1 METKSRKMKFTDLKD
16 MLNQTGEVYGDRPA
30 YIFKTEEKGKFRT
43 ITHKEFR
50 ENINALGTTLIQMGL
65 KDKRIALISENR
77 YEWELSYLAVA
88 SGVGV
93 IVPLDK
99 ALPDNELESLILRSQ
114 VEAIIY
120 SSKYDV
126 IMNTLREKKNTN
138 LKYFI
143 SMDLEEN
150 TQGIYAEKALVEKGK
165 KLLTDGNKT
174 YIDAK
179 IDSEKMGIMLFT
191 SGTTAMSKA
200 VMLSHKN
207 LVTNV
212 MDIIQRFDLTDE
224 DRFLS
229 FLPLHH
235 VFECTVGFLYPISIG
250 GSIAFCEGVKHMAEN
265 IKEFEI
271 TAMISVPAV
280 FDIIYRKVMKTIE
293 KKGKLANL
301 EKGKKV
307 SQFLLKM
314 KIDLRKQLFK
324 EVHESLGPKLKL
336 VVTGGAA
343 LDPETEKGFNDLG
356 FDVEQGYGLTET
368 APVIAAET
376 PKCRRLGSIGK
387 KFPSVEVK
395 IDDPDEEG
403 IGELMAKGP
412 SIMLGYYENEEATKS
427 ALESDGWFHTGD
439 LARIDKDGYI
449 YISGRK
455 KSVIVL
461 NNGKNVFPEEI
472 ETLLNKVEGIKET
485 FVFEKKEDDGDVKV
499 CVEIVYD
506 KELIKELYNIE
517 GEENIKELIEKID
530 KIKSEDKVILAGNI
544 PKCINNN
551 IYEIICKKLNE
562 KNVLFIVDA
571 TKELLMNVLKFKPFL
586 IKPNKE
592 ELEETFNEKIES
604 KEEIIEHAKKLQK
617 MGAQNVLVS
626 LGGDGAILVTNENK
640 EYFINAP
647 KGKVLNTVGAGDSMV
662 AGFIAGYEKSGEY
675 EYAFKMGVA
684 TGSASAFSMSLAT
697 KEEVVNLLKEIN

>member
-120 SSKYDV
+120 SSKYDA
-126 IMNTLREKKNTN
+126 IMKTLREKKNTN

-165 KLLTDGNKT
+165 KLLADGNKT

-179 IDSEKMGIMLFT
+179 IDAEKMGIMLFT

-376 PKCRRLGSIGK
+376 PKSRRLGSIGK

-439 LARIDKDGYI
+439 LARIDKDGFI

-517 GEENIKELIEKID
+517 GEENIKEFLWDKVKEVNKLMPKYKYVREMVITEEPLIKTTTL
-530 KIKSEDKVILAGNI
+530 KIKRH
-544 PKCINNN
+544 
-551 IYEIICKKLNE
+551 
-562 KNVLFIVDA
+562 
-571 TKELLMNVLKFKPFL
+571 
-586 IKPNKE
+586 E
-592 ELEETFNEKIES
+592 ELK
-604 KEEIIEHAKKLQK
+604 
-617 MGAQNVLVS
+617 
-626 LGGDGAILVTNENK
+626 
-640 EYFINAP
+640 
-647 KGKVLNTVGAGDSMV
+647 KVLG
-662 AGFIAGYEKSGEY
+662 K
-675 EYAFKMGVA
+675 
-684 TGSASAFSMSLAT
+684 
-697 KEEVVNLLKEIN
+697 

>member
-30 YIFKTEEKGKFRT
+30 YIFKTEEKGKFRM

-88 SGVGV
+88 AGVGV

-120 SSKYDV
+120 SSKYDT

-165 KLLTDGNKT
+165 KLLADGNKT

-179 IDSEKMGIMLFT
+179 IDAEKMGIMLFT

-403 IGELMAKGP
+403 IGELMAKGS

-439 LARIDKDGYI
+439 LARIDKDGFI

-517 GEENIKELIEKID
+517 GEENIKEFLWDKVKEVNKLMPKYKYVREMVITEEPLIKTTTL
-530 KIKSEDKVILAGNI
+530 KIKRH
-544 PKCINNN
+544 
-551 IYEIICKKLNE
+551 
-562 KNVLFIVDA
+562 
-571 TKELLMNVLKFKPFL
+571 
-586 IKPNKE
+586 E
-592 ELEETFNEKIES
+592 ELK
-604 KEEIIEHAKKLQK
+604 
-617 MGAQNVLVS
+617 
-626 LGGDGAILVTNENK
+626 
-640 EYFINAP
+640 
-647 KGKVLNTVGAGDSMV
+647 KVLG
-662 AGFIAGYEKSGEY
+662 K
-675 EYAFKMGVA
+675 
-684 TGSASAFSMSLAT
+684 
-697 KEEVVNLLKEIN
+697 

>member
-1 METKSRKMKFTDLKD
+1 MESKSRKMKFTDLKD
-16 MLNQTGEVYGDRPA
+16 MLKQTGEVYGNRPA
-30 YIFKTEEKGKFRT
+30 YIFKDNGSMKT
-43 ITHKEFR
+43 ISHKEFR
-50 ENINALGTTLIQMGL
+50 DDINALGTVLINMGL
-65 KDKRIALISENR
+65 KDKRIAVISENR
-77 YEWELSYLAVA
+77 YEWELSYLAIA
-88 SGVGV
+88 AGVGV
-93 IVPLDK
+93 VVPLDK

-114 VEAIIY
+114 VEAIFY
-120 SSKYDV
+120 SSKYDT

-143 SMDLEEN
+143 SMDLQEN
-150 TQGIYAEKALVEKGK
+150 TNGIYSQKALLEKGK
-165 KLLTDGNKT
+165 KLLEEGNKQ
-174 YIDAK
+174 YLDAK
-179 IDSEKMGIMLFT
+179 IDADKMGIMLFT

-212 MDIIQRFDLTDE
+212 MDIIQRFDLTEE

-250 GSIAFCEGVKHMAEN
+250 GSIAFCEGVKHMADN
-265 IKEFEI
+265 IKEFDI

-280 FDIIYRKVMKTIE
+280 FDIIYRKVMKTIA
-293 KKGKLANL
+293 KKGKMATL
-301 EKGKKV
+301 EKGKKISNV
-307 SQFLLKM
+307 LLKV

-395 IDDPDEEG
+395 IDEPDEEG

-427 ALESDGWFHTGD
+427 ALEPDGWFHTGD
-439 LARIDKDGYI
+439 LARIDKDGFI
-449 YISGRK
+449 YIAGRK

-485 FVFEKKEDDGDVKV
+485 FVYEKKEDDGDVKV

-506 KELIKELYNIE
+506 KEMIKDLYHIEDEEKIKEFLWEKVKEVNKLMPKYKYVREMIVTEEPLIKTTTL
-517 GEENIKELIEKID
+517 
-530 KIKSEDKVILAGNI
+530 KIKRH
-544 PKCINNN
+544 
-551 IYEIICKKLNE
+551 
-562 KNVLFIVDA
+562 
-571 TKELLMNVLKFKPFL
+571 
-586 IKPNKE
+586 E
-592 ELEETFNEKIES
+592 ELK
-604 KEEIIEHAKKLQK
+604 
-617 MGAQNVLVS
+617 
-626 LGGDGAILVTNENK
+626 
-640 EYFINAP
+640 
-647 KGKVLNTVGAGDSMV
+647 KVLG
-662 AGFIAGYEKSGEY
+662 K
-675 EYAFKMGVA
+675 
-684 TGSASAFSMSLAT
+684 
-697 KEEVVNLLKEIN
+697 

>member
-1 METKSRKMKFTDLKD
+1 METKSKNMKYTDLKD
-16 MLNQTGEVYGDRPA
+16 MLKQTGEAYGDRPA

-50 ENINALGTTLIQMGL
+50 DEINALGTVLINMGL
-65 KDKRIALISENR
+65 KDKRIAIISENR
-77 YEWELSYLAVA
+77 YEWELSYLAIA

-93 IVPLDK
+93 VVPLDK
-99 ALPDNELESLILRSQ
+99 SLPDNELESLILRSQ

-120 SSKYDV
+120 SSKYDT
-126 IMNTLREKKNTN
+126 IMGTLRDKKNTN

-150 TQGIYAEKALVEKGK
+150 TQGIYSEKTLIEKGK
-165 KLLTDGNKT
+165 KLLNEGDSIYLNAE
-174 YIDAK
+174 IDA
-179 IDSEKMGIMLFT
+179 DKMGIMLFT

-212 MDIIQRFDLTDE
+212 MDITQRFDLTEE

-250 GSIAFCEGVKHMAEN
+250 GSIAFCEGVKHMADN
-265 IKEFEI
+265 IKEFGI

-280 FDIIYRKVMKTIE
+280 FDIIYRKVMKAIE
-293 KKGKLANL
+293 KKGKLQNL
-301 EKGKKV
+301 EKGKKI
-307 SQFLLKM
+307 SNLLLKV

-324 EVHESLGPKLKL
+324 EVHESLGPKLRL

-343 LDPETEKGFNDLG
+343 LDSETEKGFNDLG

-395 IDDPDEEG
+395 IDNPDEEG

-412 SIMLGYYENEEATKS
+412 SIMLGYYENEEATRD
-427 ALESDGWFHTGD
+427 ALDADGWFHTGD
-439 LARIDKDGYI
+439 LARIDKDGFI

-472 ETLLNKVEGIKET
+472 ETLLNKVEGIKES
-485 FVFEKKEDDGDVKV
+485 FVYEKKEADGDVKV
-499 CVEIVYD
+499 CVKIVYD
-506 KELIKELYNIE
+506 KQLIKELYNIE
-517 GEENIKELIEKID
+517 GEEKIKEFLWEKVKDVNRLMPKYKYVREMIISEEELIKTTTL
-530 KIKSEDKVILAGNI
+530 KIKRHEEMKKILG
-544 PKCINNN
+544 
-551 IYEIICKKLNE
+551 
-562 KNVLFIVDA
+562 
-571 TKELLMNVLKFKPFL
+571 
-586 IKPNKE
+586 
-592 ELEETFNEKIES
+592 
-604 KEEIIEHAKKLQK
+604 Q
-617 MGAQNVLVS
+617 
-626 LGGDGAILVTNENK
+626 
-640 EYFINAP
+640 
-647 KGKVLNTVGAGDSMV
+647 
-662 AGFIAGYEKSGEY
+662 
-675 EYAFKMGVA
+675 
-684 TGSASAFSMSLAT
+684 
-697 KEEVVNLLKEIN
+697 

>member
-120 SSKYDV
+120 SSKYDA
-126 IMNTLREKKNTN
+126 IMKTLREKKNTN

-439 LARIDKDGYI
+439 LARIDKDGFI

-517 GEENIKELIEKID
+517 GEENIKEFLWDKVKEVNKLMPKYKYVREMVITEEPLIKTTTL
-530 KIKSEDKVILAGNI
+530 KIKRH
-544 PKCINNN
+544 
-551 IYEIICKKLNE
+551 
-562 KNVLFIVDA
+562 
-571 TKELLMNVLKFKPFL
+571 
-586 IKPNKE
+586 E
-592 ELEETFNEKIES
+592 ELK
-604 KEEIIEHAKKLQK
+604 
-617 MGAQNVLVS
+617 
-626 LGGDGAILVTNENK
+626 
-640 EYFINAP
+640 
-647 KGKVLNTVGAGDSMV
+647 KVLG
-662 AGFIAGYEKSGEY
+662 K
-675 EYAFKMGVA
+675 
-684 TGSASAFSMSLAT
+684 
-697 KEEVVNLLKEIN
+697 

>member
-30 YIFKTEEKGKFRT
+30 YIFKTEEKGKFRM

-88 SGVGV
+88 AGVGV

-165 KLLTDGNKT
+165 KLLADGNKT

-179 IDSEKMGIMLFT
+179 IDAEKMGIMLFT

-439 LARIDKDGYI
+439 LARIDKDGFI

-517 GEENIKELIEKID
+517 GEENIKEFLWDKVKEVNKLMPKYKYVREMVITEEPLIKTTTL
-530 KIKSEDKVILAGNI
+530 KIKRH
-544 PKCINNN
+544 
-551 IYEIICKKLNE
+551 
-562 KNVLFIVDA
+562 
-571 TKELLMNVLKFKPFL
+571 
-586 IKPNKE
+586 E
-592 ELEETFNEKIES
+592 ELK
-604 KEEIIEHAKKLQK
+604 
-617 MGAQNVLVS
+617 
-626 LGGDGAILVTNENK
+626 
-640 EYFINAP
+640 
-647 KGKVLNTVGAGDSMV
+647 KVLG
-662 AGFIAGYEKSGEY
+662 K
-675 EYAFKMGVA
+675 
-684 TGSASAFSMSLAT
+684 
-697 KEEVVNLLKEIN
+697 

>member
-1 METKSRKMKFTDLKD
+1 MESKSRKMKFADLKD
-16 MLNQTGEVYGDRPA
+16 MLKQTGEVYGNRPA
-30 YIFKTEEKGKFRT
+30 YIFKDNGSMKT
-43 ITHKEFR
+43 ISHKEFR
-50 ENINALGTTLIQMGL
+50 DEINALGTVLINMGL
-65 KDKRIALISENR
+65 KDKRIAVISENR
-77 YEWELSYLAVA
+77 YEWELSYLAIA
-88 SGVGV
+88 AGVGV
-93 IVPLDK
+93 VVPLDK

-114 VEAIIY
+114 VEAIFY
-120 SSKYDV
+120 SSKYDT

-143 SMDLEEN
+143 SMDLQEN
-150 TQGIYAEKALVEKGK
+150 TNGIYSQKALQEKGK
-165 KLLTDGNKT
+165 KLLEEGNKQ
-174 YIDAK
+174 YLDAK
-179 IDSEKMGIMLFT
+179 IDADKMGIMLFT

-200 VMLSHKN
+200 VMLSPKN

-212 MDIIQRFDLTDE
+212 MDIIQRFDLTEE

-235 VFECTVGFLYPISIG
+235 VFECTVGFLYPVSIG
-250 GSIAFCEGVKHMAEN
+250 GSIAFCEGVKHMADN
-265 IKEFEI
+265 IKEFDI

-293 KKGKLANL
+293 KKGKMATL
-301 EKGKKV
+301 EKGKKISNV
-307 SQFLLKM
+307 LLKV

-427 ALESDGWFHTGD
+427 ALEPDGWFHTGD
-439 LARIDKDGYI
+439 LARIDKDGFI
-449 YISGRK
+449 YIAGRK

-485 FVFEKKEDDGDVKV
+485 FVYEKKEDDGDVKV

-506 KELIKELYNIE
+506 KEMIKDLYHIEDEEKIKEFLWKKVKEVNKLMPKYKYVREMIVTEEPLIKTTTL
-517 GEENIKELIEKID
+517 
-530 KIKSEDKVILAGNI
+530 KIKRH
-544 PKCINNN
+544 
-551 IYEIICKKLNE
+551 
-562 KNVLFIVDA
+562 
-571 TKELLMNVLKFKPFL
+571 
-586 IKPNKE
+586 E
-592 ELEETFNEKIES
+592 ELK
-604 KEEIIEHAKKLQK
+604 
-617 MGAQNVLVS
+617 
-626 LGGDGAILVTNENK
+626 
-640 EYFINAP
+640 
-647 KGKVLNTVGAGDSMV
+647 KVLG
-662 AGFIAGYEKSGEY
+662 K
-675 EYAFKMGVA
+675 
-684 TGSASAFSMSLAT
+684 
-697 KEEVVNLLKEIN
+697 

>member
-99 ALPDNELESLILRSQ
+99 ALPHNELESLILRSQ

-439 LARIDKDGYI
+439 LARIDKDGFI

-517 GEENIKELIEKID
+517 GEENIKEFLWDKVKEVNKLMPKYKYVREMVITEEPLIKTTTL
-530 KIKSEDKVILAGNI
+530 KIKRH
-544 PKCINNN
+544 
-551 IYEIICKKLNE
+551 
-562 KNVLFIVDA
+562 
-571 TKELLMNVLKFKPFL
+571 
-586 IKPNKE
+586 E
-592 ELEETFNEKIES
+592 ELK
-604 KEEIIEHAKKLQK
+604 
-617 MGAQNVLVS
+617 
-626 LGGDGAILVTNENK
+626 
-640 EYFINAP
+640 
-647 KGKVLNTVGAGDSMV
+647 KVLG
-662 AGFIAGYEKSGEY
+662 K
-675 EYAFKMGVA
+675 
-684 TGSASAFSMSLAT
+684 
-697 KEEVVNLLKEIN
+697 

>member
-343 LDPETEKGFNDLG
+343 LDSETEKGFNDLG

-517 GEENIKELIEKID
+517 GEENIKEFLWDKVKEVNKLMPKYKYVREMVITEEPLIKTTTL
-530 KIKSEDKVILAGNI
+530 KIKRH
-544 PKCINNN
+544 
-551 IYEIICKKLNE
+551 
-562 KNVLFIVDA
+562 
-571 TKELLMNVLKFKPFL
+571 
-586 IKPNKE
+586 E
-592 ELEETFNEKIES
+592 ELK
-604 KEEIIEHAKKLQK
+604 
-617 MGAQNVLVS
+617 
-626 LGGDGAILVTNENK
+626 
-640 EYFINAP
+640 
-647 KGKVLNTVGAGDSMV
+647 KVLG
-662 AGFIAGYEKSGEY
+662 K
-675 EYAFKMGVA
+675 
-684 TGSASAFSMSLAT
+684 
-697 KEEVVNLLKEIN
+697 

>member
-30 YIFKTEEKGKFRT
+30 YIFKTEEKGKFRI

-65 KDKRIALISENR
+65 KDKRIAVISENR
-77 YEWELSYLAVA
+77 YEWELSYLAVVA
-88 SGVGV
+88 GVGV

-120 SSKYDV
+120 SSKYDA

-165 KLLTDGNKT
+165 KLLADGNKT

-179 IDSEKMGIMLFT
+179 IDAEKMGIMLFT

-439 LARIDKDGYI
+439 LARIDKDGFI

-506 KELIKELYNIE
+506 KELIKELYHIE
-517 GEENIKELIEKID
+517 GEEKIKEFLWDKVKEVNKLMPKYKYVREMFITEEPLIKTTTL
-530 KIKSEDKVILAGNI
+530 KIKRH
-544 PKCINNN
+544 
-551 IYEIICKKLNE
+551 
-562 KNVLFIVDA
+562 
-571 TKELLMNVLKFKPFL
+571 
-586 IKPNKE
+586 E
-592 ELEETFNEKIES
+592 ELK
-604 KEEIIEHAKKLQK
+604 
-617 MGAQNVLVS
+617 
-626 LGGDGAILVTNENK
+626 
-640 EYFINAP
+640 
-647 KGKVLNTVGAGDSMV
+647 KVL
-662 AGFIAGYEKSGEY
+662 EK
-675 EYAFKMGVA
+675 
-684 TGSASAFSMSLAT
+684 
-697 KEEVVNLLKEIN
+697 

>member
-16 MLNQTGEVYGDRPA
+16 MLKQTGEAYGDRPA

-50 ENINALGTTLIQMGL
+50 EEIDALGTVLVNMGL
-65 KDKRIALISENR
+65 KDKRIAIISENR
-77 YEWELSYLAVA
+77 YEWELSYLAIVA
-88 SGVGV
+88 GVGV
-93 IVPLDK
+93 VVPLDK

-120 SSKYDV
+120 SSKYDT
-126 IMNTLREKKNTN
+126 IMGTLRDKKNTN

-150 TQGIYAEKALVEKGK
+150 TQGIYSEKTLIEKGK
-165 KLLTDGNKT
+165 KLLSDGNTT
-174 YIDAK
+174 YLDAK
-179 IDSEKMGIMLFT
+179 IDAEKMGIMLFT

-207 LVTNV
+207 LVTNM
-212 MDIIQRFDLTDE
+212 MDIIQRFDLTEE

-250 GSIAFCEGVKHMAEN
+250 GSIAFCEGVKHMADN
-265 IKEFEI
+265 IKEFDI

-280 FDIIYRKVMKTIE
+280 FDIIYRKVMKAIE
-293 KKGKLANL
+293 KKGKLQNL
-301 EKGKKV
+301 EKGKKI
-307 SQFLLKM
+307 SNLLLKV

-343 LDPETEKGFNDLG
+343 LDSETEKGFNDLG

-395 IDDPDEEG
+395 IDNPDEEG
-403 IGELMAKGP
+403 IGELLAKGP
-412 SIMLGYYENEEATKS
+412 SIMLGYYENEEATKE
-427 ALESDGWFHTGD
+427 ALDADGWFHTGD
-439 LARIDKDGYI
+439 LARIDKDGFI

-472 ETLLNKVEGIKET
+472 ETLLNKVEGIKES
-485 FVFEKKEDDGDVKV
+485 FVYEKKEADGDVKV
-499 CVEIVYD
+499 CVKIVYD
-506 KELIKELYNIE
+506 KQLIKELYNIE
-517 GEENIKELIEKID
+517 GEEKIKEFLWEKVKDVNRLMPKYKYVREMIISEEELIKTTTL
-530 KIKSEDKVILAGNI
+530 KIKRHEEMKKIL
-544 PKCINNN
+544 
-551 IYEIICKKLNE
+551 
-562 KNVLFIVDA
+562 
-571 TKELLMNVLKFKPFL
+571 
-586 IKPNKE
+586 
-592 ELEETFNEKIES
+592 
-604 KEEIIEHAKKLQK
+604 
-617 MGAQNVLVS
+617 
-626 LGGDGAILVTNENK
+626 
-640 EYFINAP
+640 
-647 KGKVLNTVGAGDSMV
+647 GK
-662 AGFIAGYEKSGEY
+662 
-675 EYAFKMGVA
+675 
-684 TGSASAFSMSLAT
+684 
-697 KEEVVNLLKEIN
+697 

>member
-1 METKSRKMKFTDLKD
+1 MESKLRKMKFTDLKD
-16 MLNQTGEVYGDRPA
+16 MLKQTGEVYGNRPA
-30 YIFKTEEKGKFRT
+30 YIFKDNGSMKT
-43 ITHKEFR
+43 ISHKEFR
-50 ENINALGTTLIQMGL
+50 DDINALGTVLINMGL
-65 KDKRIALISENR
+65 KDKRIAVISENR
-77 YEWELSYLAVA
+77 YEWELSYLAIA
-88 SGVGV
+88 AGVGV
-93 IVPLDK
+93 VVPLDK

-114 VEAIIY
+114 VEAIFY
-120 SSKYDV
+120 SSKYDA

-143 SMDLEEN
+143 SMDLQEN
-150 TQGIYAEKALVEKGK
+150 TNGIYSQKALLEKGK
-165 KLLTDGNKT
+165 KLLEEGNKQ
-174 YIDAK
+174 YLDAK
-179 IDSEKMGIMLFT
+179 IDADKMGIMLFT

-212 MDIIQRFDLTDE
+212 MDIIQRFDLTEE

-235 VFECTVGFLYPISIG
+235 VFECTVGFLYPVSIG
-250 GSIAFCEGVKHMAEN
+250 GSIAFCEGVKHMADN
-265 IKEFEI
+265 IKEFDI

-293 KKGKLANL
+293 KKGKMATL
-301 EKGKKV
+301 EKGKKISNV
-307 SQFLLKM
+307 LLKV

-427 ALESDGWFHTGD
+427 ALEPDGWFHTGD
-439 LARIDKDGYI
+439 LARIDKDGFI
-449 YISGRK
+449 YIAGRK

-485 FVFEKKEDDGDVKV
+485 FVYEKKEDDGDVKV

-506 KELIKELYNIE
+506 KEMIKDLYHIEDEEKIKEFLWEKVKEVNKLMPKYKYVREMIATEEPLIKTTTL
-517 GEENIKELIEKID
+517 
-530 KIKSEDKVILAGNI
+530 KIKRH
-544 PKCINNN
+544 
-551 IYEIICKKLNE
+551 
-562 KNVLFIVDA
+562 
-571 TKELLMNVLKFKPFL
+571 
-586 IKPNKE
+586 E
-592 ELEETFNEKIES
+592 ELK
-604 KEEIIEHAKKLQK
+604 
-617 MGAQNVLVS
+617 
-626 LGGDGAILVTNENK
+626 
-640 EYFINAP
+640 
-647 KGKVLNTVGAGDSMV
+647 KVLG
-662 AGFIAGYEKSGEY
+662 K
-675 EYAFKMGVA
+675 
-684 TGSASAFSMSLAT
+684 
-697 KEEVVNLLKEIN
+697 

>member
-1 METKSRKMKFTDLKD
+1 

-120 SSKYDV
+120 SSKYDA

-165 KLLTDGNKT
+165 KLLADGNKT

-439 LARIDKDGYI
+439 LARIDKDGFI

-517 GEENIKELIEKID
+517 GEENIKEFLWDKVKEVNKLMPKYKYVREMVITEEPLIKTTTL
-530 KIKSEDKVILAGNI
+530 KIKRH
-544 PKCINNN
+544 
-551 IYEIICKKLNE
+551 
-562 KNVLFIVDA
+562 
-571 TKELLMNVLKFKPFL
+571 
-586 IKPNKE
+586 E
-592 ELEETFNEKIES
+592 ELK
-604 KEEIIEHAKKLQK
+604 
-617 MGAQNVLVS
+617 
-626 LGGDGAILVTNENK
+626 
-640 EYFINAP
+640 
-647 KGKVLNTVGAGDSMV
+647 KVLG
-662 AGFIAGYEKSGEY
+662 K
-675 EYAFKMGVA
+675 
-684 TGSASAFSMSLAT
+684 
-697 KEEVVNLLKEIN
+697 

>member
-165 KLLTDGNKT
+165 KLLADGNKT

-179 IDSEKMGIMLFT
+179 IDAEKMGIMLFT

-376 PKCRRLGSIGK
+376 PKSRRLGSIGK

-439 LARIDKDGYI
+439 LARIDKDGFI

-517 GEENIKELIEKID
+517 GEENIKEFLWDKVKEVNKLMPKYKYVREMVITEEPLIKTTTL
-530 KIKSEDKVILAGNI
+530 KIKRH
-544 PKCINNN
+544 
-551 IYEIICKKLNE
+551 
-562 KNVLFIVDA
+562 
-571 TKELLMNVLKFKPFL
+571 
-586 IKPNKE
+586 E
-592 ELEETFNEKIES
+592 ELK
-604 KEEIIEHAKKLQK
+604 
-617 MGAQNVLVS
+617 
-626 LGGDGAILVTNENK
+626 
-640 EYFINAP
+640 
-647 KGKVLNTVGAGDSMV
+647 KVLG
-662 AGFIAGYEKSGEY
+662 K
-675 EYAFKMGVA
+675 
-684 TGSASAFSMSLAT
+684 
-697 KEEVVNLLKEIN
+697 

>member
-165 KLLTDGNKT
+165 KLLADGNKT

-301 EKGKKV
+301 EKGEKV

-439 LARIDKDGYI
+439 LARIDKDGFI

-517 GEENIKELIEKID
+517 GEENIKEFLWDKVKEVNKLMPKYKYVREMVITEEPLIKTTTL
-530 KIKSEDKVILAGNI
+530 KIKRH
-544 PKCINNN
+544 
-551 IYEIICKKLNE
+551 
-562 KNVLFIVDA
+562 
-571 TKELLMNVLKFKPFL
+571 
-586 IKPNKE
+586 E
-592 ELEETFNEKIES
+592 ELK
-604 KEEIIEHAKKLQK
+604 
-617 MGAQNVLVS
+617 
-626 LGGDGAILVTNENK
+626 
-640 EYFINAP
+640 
-647 KGKVLNTVGAGDSMV
+647 KVLG
-662 AGFIAGYEKSGEY
+662 K
-675 EYAFKMGVA
+675 
-684 TGSASAFSMSLAT
+684 
-697 KEEVVNLLKEIN
+697 

>member
-16 MLNQTGEVYGDRPA
+16 MLNQTGEVYEDRPA

-88 SGVGV
+88 AGVGV

-120 SSKYDV
+120 SSKYDA

-165 KLLTDGNKT
+165 KLLADGNKT

-179 IDSEKMGIMLFT
+179 IDAEKMGIMLFT

-376 PKCRRLGSIGK
+376 PKSRRLGSIGK

-439 LARIDKDGYI
+439 LARIDKDGFI

-506 KELIKELYNIE
+506 KELIKELYHIE
-517 GEENIKELIEKID
+517 GEEKIKEFLWDKVKEVNKLMPKYKYVREMVITEEPLIKTTTL
-530 KIKSEDKVILAGNI
+530 KIKRH
-544 PKCINNN
+544 
-551 IYEIICKKLNE
+551 
-562 KNVLFIVDA
+562 
-571 TKELLMNVLKFKPFL
+571 
-586 IKPNKE
+586 E
-592 ELEETFNEKIES
+592 ELK
-604 KEEIIEHAKKLQK
+604 
-617 MGAQNVLVS
+617 
-626 LGGDGAILVTNENK
+626 
-640 EYFINAP
+640 
-647 KGKVLNTVGAGDSMV
+647 KVLG
-662 AGFIAGYEKSGEY
+662 K
-675 EYAFKMGVA
+675 
-684 TGSASAFSMSLAT
+684 
-697 KEEVVNLLKEIN
+697 

>member
-1 METKSRKMKFTDLKD
+1 MRKPIYKIDKFTDLKD

-30 YIFKTEEKGKFRT
+30 YIFKTEEKGKFRI

-65 KDKRIALISENR
+65 KDKRIAVISENR

-120 SSKYDV
+120 SSKYDA

-165 KLLTDGNKT
+165 KLLADGNKT

-179 IDSEKMGIMLFT
+179 IDAEKMGIMLFT

-343 LDPETEKGFNDLG
+343 LDSETEKGFNDLG

-439 LARIDKDGYI
+439 LARIDKDGFI

-517 GEENIKELIEKID
+517 GEENIKEFLWDKVKEVNKLMPKYKYVREMVITEEPLIKTTTL
-530 KIKSEDKVILAGNI
+530 KIKRH
-544 PKCINNN
+544 
-551 IYEIICKKLNE
+551 
-562 KNVLFIVDA
+562 
-571 TKELLMNVLKFKPFL
+571 
-586 IKPNKE
+586 E
-592 ELEETFNEKIES
+592 ELK
-604 KEEIIEHAKKLQK
+604 
-617 MGAQNVLVS
+617 
-626 LGGDGAILVTNENK
+626 
-640 EYFINAP
+640 
-647 KGKVLNTVGAGDSMV
+647 KVL
-662 AGFIAGYEKSGEY
+662 EK
-675 EYAFKMGVA
+675 
-684 TGSASAFSMSLAT
+684 
-697 KEEVVNLLKEIN
+697 

>member
-30 YIFKTEEKGKFRT
+30 YIFKTEEKGKFRI

-65 KDKRIALISENR
+65 KDKRIAVISENR

-88 SGVGV
+88 AGVGV

-120 SSKYDV
+120 SSKYDA

-165 KLLTDGNKT
+165 KLLADGNKT

-179 IDSEKMGIMLFT
+179 IDAEKMGIMLFT

-395 IDDPDEEG
+395 IEDPDEEG
-403 IGELMAKGP
+403 VGELMAKGP

-439 LARIDKDGYI
+439 LARIDKDGFI

-517 GEENIKELIEKID
+517 GEENIKEFLWDKVKEVNKLMPKYKYVREMVITEEPLIKTTTL
-530 KIKSEDKVILAGNI
+530 KIKRH
-544 PKCINNN
+544 
-551 IYEIICKKLNE
+551 
-562 KNVLFIVDA
+562 
-571 TKELLMNVLKFKPFL
+571 
-586 IKPNKE
+586 E
-592 ELEETFNEKIES
+592 ELK
-604 KEEIIEHAKKLQK
+604 
-617 MGAQNVLVS
+617 
-626 LGGDGAILVTNENK
+626 
-640 EYFINAP
+640 
-647 KGKVLNTVGAGDSMV
+647 KVLG
-662 AGFIAGYEKSGEY
+662 K
-675 EYAFKMGVA
+675 
-684 TGSASAFSMSLAT
+684 
-697 KEEVVNLLKEIN
+697 

>member
-1 METKSRKMKFTDLKD
+1 METKSKNMKYTDLKD
-16 MLNQTGEVYGDRPA
+16 MLKQTGEAYGDRPA

-50 ENINALGTTLIQMGL
+50 NEINALGTVLINMGL
-65 KDKRIALISENR
+65 KDKRIAIISENR
-77 YEWELSYLAVA
+77 YEWELSYLAIA

-93 IVPLDK
+93 VVPLDK
-99 ALPDNELESLILRSQ
+99 SLPDNELESLILRSQ

-120 SSKYDV
+120 SSKYDT
-126 IMNTLREKKNTN
+126 IMGTLRDKKNTN

-150 TQGIYAEKALVEKGK
+150 TQGIYSEKTLIEKGK
-165 KLLTDGNKT
+165 KLLNEGDST
-174 YIDAK
+174 YLNAEIDA
-179 IDSEKMGIMLFT
+179 DKMGIMLFT

-212 MDIIQRFDLTDE
+212 MDITQRFDLTEE

-250 GSIAFCEGVKHMAEN
+250 GSIAFCEGVKHMADN
-265 IKEFEI
+265 IKEFGI

-280 FDIIYRKVMKTIE
+280 FDIIYRKVMKAIE
-293 KKGKLANL
+293 KKGKLQNL
-301 EKGKKV
+301 EKGKKI
-307 SQFLLKM
+307 SNLLLKV

-324 EVHESLGPKLKL
+324 EVHESLGPKLRL

-395 IDDPDEEG
+395 IDNPDEEG
-403 IGELMAKGP
+403 IGELLAKGP
-412 SIMLGYYENEEATKS
+412 SIMLGYYENEEATKD
-427 ALESDGWFHTGD
+427 ALDADGWFHTGD
-439 LARIDKDGYI
+439 LARIDKDGFI

-472 ETLLNKVEGIKET
+472 ETLLNKVEGIKES
-485 FVFEKKEDDGDVKV
+485 FVYEKKEDDGDVKV
-499 CVEIVYD
+499 CVKIVYD
-506 KELIKELYNIE
+506 KQLIKELYNIE
-517 GEENIKELIEKID
+517 GEEKIKEFLWNKVKDVNRLMPKYKYVREMIISEEELIKTTTL
-530 KIKSEDKVILAGNI
+530 KIKRHE
-544 PKCINNN
+544 
-551 IYEIICKKLNE
+551 EMKKI
-562 KNVLFIVDA
+562 FG
-571 TKELLMNVLKFKPFL
+571 
-586 IKPNKE
+586 
-592 ELEETFNEKIES
+592 
-604 KEEIIEHAKKLQK
+604 Q
-617 MGAQNVLVS
+617 
-626 LGGDGAILVTNENK
+626 
-640 EYFINAP
+640 
-647 KGKVLNTVGAGDSMV
+647 
-662 AGFIAGYEKSGEY
+662 
-675 EYAFKMGVA
+675 
-684 TGSASAFSMSLAT
+684 
-697 KEEVVNLLKEIN
+697 

>member
-88 SGVGV
+88 AGVGV

-165 KLLTDGNKT
+165 KLLADGNKT

-179 IDSEKMGIMLFT
+179 IDAEKMGIMLFT

-387 KFPSVEVK
+387 KFPSVDVK
-395 IDDPDEEG
+395 LINKNEEG

-439 LARIDKDGYI
+439 LARIDKDGFI

-517 GEENIKELIEKID
+517 GEENIKEFLWDKVKEVNKLMPKYKYVREMVITEEPLIKTTTL
-530 KIKSEDKVILAGNI
+530 KIKRH
-544 PKCINNN
+544 
-551 IYEIICKKLNE
+551 
-562 KNVLFIVDA
+562 
-571 TKELLMNVLKFKPFL
+571 
-586 IKPNKE
+586 E
-592 ELEETFNEKIES
+592 ELK
-604 KEEIIEHAKKLQK
+604 
-617 MGAQNVLVS
+617 
-626 LGGDGAILVTNENK
+626 
-640 EYFINAP
+640 
-647 KGKVLNTVGAGDSMV
+647 KVLG
-662 AGFIAGYEKSGEY
+662 K
-675 EYAFKMGVA
+675 
-684 TGSASAFSMSLAT
+684 
-697 KEEVVNLLKEIN
+697 

>member
-1 METKSRKMKFTDLKD
+1 MHFRESRKEIENKMETKSRKMKFTDLKD

-30 YIFKTEEKGKFRT
+30 YIFKTEEKGKFRI

-65 KDKRIALISENR
+65 KDKRIAVISENR

-88 SGVGV
+88 AGVGV

-165 KLLTDGNKT
+165 KLLADGNKT

-179 IDSEKMGIMLFT
+179 IDAEKMGIMLFT

-403 IGELMAKGP
+403 VGELMAKGP

-439 LARIDKDGYI
+439 LARIDKDGFI

-517 GEENIKELIEKID
+517 GEENIKEFLWDKVKEVNKLMPKYKYVREMVITEEPLIKTTTL
-530 KIKSEDKVILAGNI
+530 KIKRH
-544 PKCINNN
+544 
-551 IYEIICKKLNE
+551 
-562 KNVLFIVDA
+562 
-571 TKELLMNVLKFKPFL
+571 
-586 IKPNKE
+586 E
-592 ELEETFNEKIES
+592 ELK
-604 KEEIIEHAKKLQK
+604 
-617 MGAQNVLVS
+617 
-626 LGGDGAILVTNENK
+626 
-640 EYFINAP
+640 
-647 KGKVLNTVGAGDSMV
+647 KVLG
-662 AGFIAGYEKSGEY
+662 K
-675 EYAFKMGVA
+675 
-684 TGSASAFSMSLAT
+684 
-697 KEEVVNLLKEIN
+697 

>member
-88 SGVGV
+88 SGVGI

-165 KLLTDGNKT
+165 KLLADGNKT
-174 YIDAK
+174 YIDAQ
-179 IDSEKMGIMLFT
+179 IDAEKMGIMLFT

-439 LARIDKDGYI
+439 LARIDKDGFI

-517 GEENIKELIEKID
+517 GEENIKEFLWDKVKEVNKLMPKYKYVREMVITEEPLIKTTTL
-530 KIKSEDKVILAGNI
+530 KIKRH
-544 PKCINNN
+544 
-551 IYEIICKKLNE
+551 
-562 KNVLFIVDA
+562 
-571 TKELLMNVLKFKPFL
+571 
-586 IKPNKE
+586 E
-592 ELEETFNEKIES
+592 ELK
-604 KEEIIEHAKKLQK
+604 
-617 MGAQNVLVS
+617 
-626 LGGDGAILVTNENK
+626 
-640 EYFINAP
+640 
-647 KGKVLNTVGAGDSMV
+647 KVLG
-662 AGFIAGYEKSGEY
+662 K
-675 EYAFKMGVA
+675 
-684 TGSASAFSMSLAT
+684 
-697 KEEVVNLLKEIN
+697 